1 MRCQAMTVSGLRM
14 SSADR
19 QSFHGWESQ
28 IQRTRSAQAGEACGH
43 AANAAGP
50 EADGAEQESL
60 LAERSEAGSS
70 LTDNKVESAL
80 VWKGYTPLLCKC
92 NDFNAYGVFGRDC
105 VKKARKR
112 HAVRKMK
119 VGPSEPPCRRRPQ
132 TAISCFGPKGRGG
145 ERYG

>member
-19 QSFHGWESQ
+19 QSFS
-28 IQRTRSAQAGEACGH
+28 RSTAGRAKSTGRDPSKLGDACGH
-43 AANAAGP
+43 AANAAGS

-70 LTDNKVESAL
+70 LADNKVESAL

-92 NDFNAYGVFGRDC
+92 NDFNAYGVFDRDSYSN
-105 VKKARKR
+105 A
-112 HAVRKMK
+112 MIFS
-119 VGPSEPPCRRRPQ
+119 VGTGSE
-132 TAISCFGPKGRGG
+132 
-145 ERYG
+145 